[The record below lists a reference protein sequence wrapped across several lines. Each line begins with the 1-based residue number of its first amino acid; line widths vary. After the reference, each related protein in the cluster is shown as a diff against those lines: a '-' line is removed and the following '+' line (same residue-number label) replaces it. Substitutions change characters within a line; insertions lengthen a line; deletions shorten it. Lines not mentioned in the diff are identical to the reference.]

1 MSVST
6 LGIFNRIV
14 MKVYSRHLYVWN
26 LGEVHRNLGANKIRD
41 TFLVLKLLFDVH
53 LQSKEVYPNI
63 IEDTEVNIK
72 ALVEAVILTEQ
83 VQAKVGIA
91 SRHHHRCRRRHRRL
105 VVQHSCFPCFLGGI
119 NCWSKT
125 NICNSTL
132 FRIYA
137 DHMYTCKAKRV
148 SSLSSSINQIAGQTL
163 QEYYFTV

>member
-1 MSVST
+1 M
-6 LGIFNRIV
+6 LF
-14 MKVYSRHLYVWN
+14 KVYSRHLYVRN
-26 LGEVHRNLGANKIRD
+26 LGEVHRNLGANKIKD
-41 TFLVLKLLFDVH
+41 IFLVLKLLFDVH

-83 VQAKVGIA
+83 VQAKVGVA
-91 SRHHHRCRRRHRRL
+91 GRHHHRCRRRHRRL

-132 FRIYA
+132 SEYMLI
-137 DHMYTCKAKRV
+137 TCIPVRLNGCPV
-148 SSLSSSINQIAGQTL
+148 YQVLSTRLLGTHCKNIILLCKVLSII
-163 QEYYFTV
+163 